1 MPPSTAS
8 RALSFLLQFFRNNSI
23 IRLLRRIPSIFIHLF
38 RLTFRKASTG
48 SRLPDNHSPALTEK
62 CDPPNLP
69 TICAS
74 RVPNMI
80 STSQGYLPSPASP
93 SSSEEITI
101 NVEQCDDGEDTLRS
115 RDSFSMHSLFDD
127 RRQSTGSVT
136 GSIRSLSPQIV
147 RPQQHGSVVSFNG
160 GLSARALHASSSRLS
175 LNSVH
180 SSVHSIAHSTLTFNG
195 DRASIRQS
203 TIDPQIDCMLSVDLS
218 RYLRKHKIPQ
228 EKPNVTIRALET
240 KYACPIPEGWTK
252 YVHPDGCPYWYD
264 TKRKVL
270 TDVNLLDKDIL
281 YQTHRFV
288 DIIFDYIRAENL
300 QLEPDVELVVET
312 VKYDWDDDYRCGYYF
327 VHHNSRNL
335 FWLQDFDVSYA
346 LWDAHANT
354 SLSHVKLEIEVSY
367 WQHWELFCN
376 IQVVTED
383 LLNELTNILITDL
396 VDLQTSDTSN
406 ALFSANELQS
416 YLGAVKIS
424 RRLIDAPCKGSP
436 FFIGRLMSMYM
447 RQRFANFWG
456 EYGARLHREQSVHH
470 PEGRPRT
477 WLITLLSPILFNAP
491 DIHLRGLHLIFI
503 DEVAAAQP
511 WRAFIKKLNDEWQD
525 FIINSAVL
533 LAANVAFLA
542 IQSVDNEKDDPRR
555 SPSQIASYLS
565 TITSVSS
572 MIVGLLL
579 VRQNRTKGRDTARA
593 AADYLCARQYHVVGH
608 EPLAIMYSL
617 PYAFLMWA
625 MVLFMI
631 AFLLACLLD
640 TTLITRLF
648 SGITGLICLTLIFWC
663 IWMNWDRGVD
673 AHESQ
678 WNNSIDT
685 LSQWRARL
693 HEALR
698 SLPFR
703 LRKQAQSQD
712 PEDIPMPNTSG

>member
-8 RALSFLLQFFRNNSI
+8 RVLSFLLQFFLNNSI
-23 IRLLRRIPSIFIHLF
+23 TRLLRRIPSIFLHLC
-38 RLTFRKASTG
+38 RLAFRKASTKP
-48 SRLPDNHSPALTEK
+48 RQLDDNEPVPPEK
-62 CDPPNLP
+62 CDIPSSP

-74 RVPNMI
+74 RMPNII
-80 STSQGYLPSPASP
+80 STSQGHIPSPASP

-101 NVEQCDDGEDTLRS
+101 HVEQCDDGEDARRS
-115 RDSFSMHSLFDD
+115 RDSFSIHSFFDR
-127 RRQSTGSVT
+127 RRQSTGSIT
-136 GSIRSLSPQIV
+136 GSVRSLSPQSV
-147 RPQQHGSVVSFNG
+147 RSQPPSVVSFNG
-160 GLSARALHASSSRLS
+160 GLSAQVPRASVSRLS
-175 LNSVH
+175 LNSVRG
-180 SSVHSIAHSTLTFNG
+180 SVHSIAHSALTFNG
-195 DRASIRQS
+195 ERASIRQS
-203 TIDPQIDCMLSVDLS
+203 TIHGQIDCMLSIDLS
-218 RYLRKHKIPQ
+218 RYVRKHKILQAQPSV
-228 EKPNVTIRALET
+228 KIPALET
-240 KYACPIPEGWTK
+240 QYACPIPEGWTK

-264 TKRKVL
+264 TKRKIL
-270 TDVNLLDKDIL
+270 TDVNLLDEEIFL
-281 YQTHRFV
+281 QTRRFV
-288 DIIFDYIRAENL
+288 DLIFDYIRAENL

-312 VKYDWDDDYRCGYYF
+312 VKYDWDEDYRCGYYF
-327 VHHNSRNL
+327 VHHKSRSL
-335 FWLQDFDVSYA
+335 FWLQEFDVSYA
-346 LWDAHANT
+346 LWDAQANT

-367 WQHWELFCN
+367 WQHWEFFCN

-406 ALFSANELQS
+406 ALFSADELQS
-416 YLGAVKIS
+416 FLGAIKIS

-436 FFIGRLMSMYM
+436 FFIGRLMSLYM

-470 PEGRPRT
+470 PDGRPRT

-511 WRAFIKKLNDEWQD
+511 WRAFIKKLGDEWQD

-542 IQSVDNEKDDPRR
+542 IQSVDNVKDDPRR

-565 TITSVSS
+565 TLTSVSS

-579 VRQNRTKGRDTARA
+579 VRQTRTKGRDTAKA
-593 AADYLCARQYHVVGH
+593 AADYLRARQYRVVGH

-625 MVLFMI
+625 MVLFMV

-640 TTLITRLF
+640 TTPITRLL

-673 AHESQ
+673 VHQSQ
-678 WNNSIDT
+678 WNTSIDT

-698 SLPFR
+698 SLPFK
-703 LRKQAQSQD
+703 LRKQAQSHD
-712 PEDIPMPNTSG
+712 PEDIPMPNTSA

>member
-8 RALSFLLQFFRNNSI
+8 RVLSFLLQFFRSNSI
-23 IRLLRRIPSIFIHLF
+23 TRLLRRIPSIFLHLF
-38 RLTFRKASTG
+38 RLAFRKASTKPR
-48 SRLPDNHSPALTEK
+48 RLDDHKPAPPEK
-62 CDPPNLP
+62 CDIPTAP

-74 RVPNMI
+74 RMPNII
-80 STSQGYLPSPASP
+80 STSQGYIHSPASP

-101 NVEQCDDGEDTLRS
+101 HVEQCDDGEDARRS
-115 RDSFSMHSLFDD
+115 RDSFSVHSFFDR
-127 RRQSTGSVT
+127 RRQSTGSIT
-136 GSIRSLSPQIV
+136 GSVRSLSPQSV
-147 RPQQHGSVVSFNG
+147 RSKPPSVVSFNG
-160 GLSARALHASSSRLS
+160 GLSAQVPRASVSRLS
-175 LNSVH
+175 LNSVR
-180 SSVHSIAHSTLTFNG
+180 SSVHSIAHSALTFNG
-195 DRASIRQS
+195 ERASIRQS
-203 TIDPQIDCMLSVDLS
+203 TIHEQIDCMLSIDLS
-218 RYLRKHKIPQ
+218 RYIRKHKILQ
-228 EKPNVTIRALET
+228 AQPNVKIPALET
-240 KYACPIPEGWTK
+240 QYACPIPEGWTK

-264 TKRKVL
+264 TKNKIL
-270 TDVNLLDKDIL
+270 TDVNLLDEEIFL
-281 YQTHRFV
+281 QTRRFV

-312 VKYDWDDDYRCGYYF
+312 VKYDWDEEYRCGYYF
-327 VHHNSRNL
+327 VHHKSRSL
-335 FWLQDFDVSYA
+335 FWLQEFDVSYA
-346 LWDAHANT
+346 LWDAQANT

-367 WQHWELFCN
+367 WQHWEFFCN

-406 ALFSANELQS
+406 ALFSADELQS
-416 YLGAVKIS
+416 YLGAIKIS

-436 FFIGRLMSMYM
+436 FIIGRLMSLYM

-511 WRAFIKKLNDEWQD
+511 WRAFIKKLGDEWQD

-542 IQSVDNEKDDPRR
+542 IQSVDNDKADPRR

-565 TITSVSS
+565 TLTSVSS

-579 VRQNRTKGRDTARA
+579 VRQTRTKGRDTAKA
-593 AADYLCARQYHVVGH
+593 AADYLRARQYRVVGH

-617 PYAFLMWA
+617 PYAFLI

-640 TTLITRLF
+640 TTLITRLLA
-648 SGITGLICLTLIFWC
+648 GITGLICLTLIFWC

-673 AHESQ
+673 VHQSQ
-678 WNNSIDT
+678 WNTSIDT
-685 LSQWRARL
+685 LSQWRVRL

-698 SLPFR
+698 SLPFK

-712 PEDIPMPNTSG
+712 PEDIPMPNTSA